1 MRLISILTIRGNLVV
16 GEVKRTPRP

>member
-16 GEVKRTPRP
+16 GEVKRKPRP